1 MIKREIDA
9 SAESRTKADREVQQQ
24 TKQAAVEEADLA
36 GPQETEQTAQENAEL
51 EAAEKAKQEA
61 QKKANL
67 DALGI
72 AQQSARHQLKKMLGG
87 KGVRYKE
94 LVDLLEEN
102 VKVYETER
110 SIQGKIV
117 RGSFSAAFLL
127 QCMQAVGVKRID
139 IDE

>member
-1 MIKREIDA
+1 MVKREIDA
-9 SAESRTKADREVQQQ
+9 SAESRAKADREVQQQ
-24 TKQAAVEEADLA
+24 TEQAAAEKVTLEEQ
-36 GPQETEQTAQENAEL
+36 QETKEAAQENADP
-51 EAAEKAKQEA
+51 EAAEKAKQKA
-61 QKKANL
+61 QKKANR
-67 DALGI
+67 DALLI
-72 AQQSARHQLKKMLGG
+72 AQKSARRQLKRMLGG
-87 KGVRYKE
+87 QDLQYKE
-94 LVDLLEEN
+94 LVDLLERN